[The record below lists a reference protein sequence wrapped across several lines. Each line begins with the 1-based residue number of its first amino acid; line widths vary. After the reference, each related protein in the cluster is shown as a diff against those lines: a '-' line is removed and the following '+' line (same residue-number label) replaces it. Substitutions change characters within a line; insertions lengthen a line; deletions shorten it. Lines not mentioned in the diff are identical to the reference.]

1 MNHSNNNDLVLKEI
15 KIDGSAK
22 SFIYEKKIPPN
33 LLTKVWRAILCLEEN
48 TVKECENKRL

>member
-22 SFIYEKKIPPN
+22 SFIYENPKQPN
-33 LLTKVWRAILCLEEN
+33 RLWRAVLQMFMRQPNI
-48 TVKECENKRL
+48 K

>member
-22 SFIYEKKIPPN
+22 SFIYEKKTPPN
-33 LLTKVWRAILCLEEN
+33 LLTKVWRAIL
-48 TVKECENKRL
+48 RLGEKQC

>member
-33 LLTKVWRAILCLEEN
+33 LLTKVWRAIL
-48 TVKECENKRL
+48 RLGEKQC